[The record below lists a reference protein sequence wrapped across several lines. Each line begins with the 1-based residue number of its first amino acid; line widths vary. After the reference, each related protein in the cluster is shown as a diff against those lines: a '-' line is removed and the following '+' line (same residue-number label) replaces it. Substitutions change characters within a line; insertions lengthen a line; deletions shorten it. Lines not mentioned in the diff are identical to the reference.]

1 MRFIIQTLVI
11 ALVAY
16 VLERFVGWWGIA
28 VAAALGGY
36 FLRTR
41 MNFLA
46 GFVGVG
52 LLWLLLALY
61 TDAASANGLAN
72 RVADIFTIPK
82 TLLVLVTV
90 LVGGVVGGF
99 AALTGARLHPKKR
112 NSVYH

>member
-1 MRFIIQTLVI
+1 MRLILQILVI

-16 VLERFVGWWGIA
+16 ALERFIGWWGIA

-36 FLRTR
+36 FLRSR

-46 GFVGVG
+46 GFVSIG

-61 TDAASANGLAN
+61 TDAASANGLAS

-82 TLLVLVTV
+82 ALLILVTV
-90 LVGGVVGGF
+90 LVGGLVGGF

-112 NSVYH
+112 ESVYH